1 MRDEEIGQVEL
12 LLQVLQEVDHLRLN
26 RYIEGGNRFVTN
38 YELRIQRKGS
48 CDTDSLSL
56 SAREL
61 VGIPSLM
68 ERLQAALI
76 HNLINILFVLVLW
89 YKPVFL
95 HRFSDNLPDRKSRRQ
110 GREGILENNLHL
122 GTHLVHFFFRDVV
135 DFFSV
140 E

>member
-12 LLQVLQEVDHLRLN
+12 LLQVLQEVDNLRLN
-26 RYIEGGNRFVTN
+26 RYIESGNRFVT
-38 YELRIQRKGS
+38 YHELRIQRKGS

-56 SAREL
+56 SAGKL

-76 HNLINILFVLVLW
+76 HNPINILFILVLW

-95 HRFSDNLPDRKSRRQ
+95 YRFSDNLPYRKSRRQ